1 MTGNAMPRSINY
13 HLGFLLPASWHSDW
27 AARMEAASW
36 WWANRAWD
44 IALQHHAGTPRTR
57 MCHRHRRQQG
67 FRIGVAWRLEQS
79 LSRRNLY
86 NLAEVHDG
94 NTMADVFHH
103 AQIMCNEKIA
113 QAEFL
118 L

>member
-1 MTGNAMPRSINY
+1 
-13 HLGFLLPASWHSDW
+13 
-27 AARMEAASW
+27 
-36 WWANRAWD
+36 
-44 IALQHHAGTPRTR
+44 
-57 MCHRHRRQQG
+57 
-67 FRIGVAWRLEQS
+67 VAWRLEQS
-79 LSRRNLY
+79 LSRRNFY

-103 AQIMCNEKIA
+103 AQIMCNEKLA